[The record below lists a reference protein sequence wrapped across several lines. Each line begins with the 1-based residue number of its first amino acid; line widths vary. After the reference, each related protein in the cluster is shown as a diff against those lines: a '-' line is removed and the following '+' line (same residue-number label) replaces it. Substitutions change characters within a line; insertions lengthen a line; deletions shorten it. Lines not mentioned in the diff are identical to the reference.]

1 MKTTKLA
8 IGIGGAVMAMVAFA
22 APAPAQAGAGGSTG
36 TVGGGGGGVFTRLTR
51 PIIYD
56 YEKLTPN
63 PVRRVHLMIAA
74 DGSATLVDEVG
85 ARRRVLMGHLTP
97 ADRVAIRSLAAKLLV
112 PIQPGD
118 DVSTGAAAG
127 DLASRRVLT
136 MRIGPLA
143 IRHDAAMAL
152 PAGRMVSQRLDQIV
166 AWLAAN

>member
-1 MKTTKLA
+1 
-8 IGIGGAVMAMVAFA
+8 AFA
-22 APAPAQAGAGGSTG
+22 AAAPAQVGAGGSTG
-36 TVGGGGGGVFTRLTR
+36 TVGGGAGGGVITRLTR

-56 YEKLTPN
+56 YETLTPN
-63 PVRRVHLMIAA
+63 PVRRVHLMIAD
-74 DGSATLVDEVG
+74 DGSATLVDVVG

-97 ADRVAIRSLAAKLLV
+97 AARGGLRSLAAKLFL

-118 DVSTGAAAG
+118 DVSAGAAAG

-152 PAGRMVSQRLDQIV
+152 PAGRMISRRLDQVV
-166 AWLAAN
+166 AWL